1 MWFLQRSA
9 IMDEKYLDQLNP
21 AQREAVVT
29 VEGPMLVIAG
39 AGSGKTRVLTYR
51 VAHCLKVGIQP
62 HNILALTFTN
72 KAAQEMKSRIGTVV
86 GDVAAQKL
94 WMGTFHSIFGK
105 ILRFEAKAIN
115 FSSNFTIYDT
125 QDTKSLIKSIVRELK
140 LDEKIYTAGECYSKI
155 SAAKN
160 ALILPPQYEADA
172 TLRERDAI
180 AKRPSLFKVYATYM
194 RRCSQSDVMDFDDL
208 LLYSNI
214 LFKNHPEILAKYQE
228 KFRFVLVDEYQ
239 DTNHSQYLL
248 IKQLCA
254 THHNLCVVG
263 DDAQSIYSFRGA
275 NIGNILN
282 FRNDYPNYKTV
293 KLEQNYRST
302 QNIVNA
308 ANSIIKKNAHQ
319 IKKES
324 FSEKVEGNKIQIIKG
339 FSDQEEGVLIARGV
353 LERNRAGTDFQDIAI
368 LYRTNA
374 QSRVFEEAFR
384 KLQIPYKIYGGLS
397 FYQRKEIKDIIAYFR
412 LVVNPL
418 DDESFKRIINYPAR
432 GIGKTTLEAIENQA
446 AEGGKSMW
454 NSAVGLNT
462 SIVSAGTVKKVS
474 SFLQLIMTFRQSMEN
489 MNAYDLA
496 NEIATQ
502 SGYIKELYLDKTPEN
517 MARQENFEEL
527 LNAIKEYCN
536 TQEEKNEPATLIDF
550 LQGVAL
556 LTDADTEKAD
566 EKNKVTLM
574 TIHAAKGLEFRS
586 VFIVGVEESTFPSSM
601 TVNEPAGLEEERRL
615 FYVALTRAEEFV
627 ALSYVK
633 QRMKWGQI
641 TFPAPSR
648 FLTEIDSQYLDGDIR
663 ESRITSGNA
672 TRNEGFGSNKFGG
685 GFNSSSGQGTT
696 RKFGSFSNPEPTTS
710 RFAGSL
716 GSGSSSF
723 KKVPPVSQSTS
734 SPLGSP
740 STNLKE
746 GMVVEHFKFGKGLI
760 TSIEE
765 AGIDT
770 RGIINFDNFGE
781 KQLLLKFAKLKIIE

>member
-1 MWFLQRSA
+1 ME
-9 IMDEKYLDQLNP
+9 EKYLEQLNP
-21 AQREAVVT
+21 AQREAEVT
-29 VEGPMLVIAG
+29 TEGPMLVIAG

-51 VAHCLKVGIQP
+51 VAHCLKVGILP
-62 HNILALTFTN
+62 YNILALTFTN
-72 KAAQEMKSRIGTVV
+72 KAAQEMKSRIGSVV

-125 QDTKSLIKSIVRELK
+125 QDTKSLLKSIVRELK
-140 LDEKIYTAGECYSKI
+140 LDEKIYTPGECYSKI

-172 TLRERDAI
+172 TLRERDAL

-214 LFKNHPEILAKYQE
+214 LFKNHPDILAKYQE
-228 KFRFVLVDEYQ
+228 KFKYVLVDEYQ

-254 THHNLCVVG
+254 THNNLCVVG

-308 ANSIIKKNAHQ
+308 ANSIIKKNANQ

-353 LERNRAGTDFQDIAI
+353 LERRKADTDFQDIAI

-384 KLQIPYKIYGGLS
+384 KLQIPYKIFGGLS

-462 SIVSAGTVKKVS
+462 TIVSAGTVKKVS
-474 SFLQLIMTFRQSMEN
+474 SFLQLIMSFRQSMEN
-489 MNAYDLA
+489 MNAFDLA

-527 LNAIKEYCN
+527 LNAIKDYCN
-536 TQEEKNEPATLIDF
+536 TQEEKNESATLIDF

-556 LTDADTEKAD
+556 LTDADTEKPD

-586 VFIVGVEESTFPSSM
+586 VFIVGVEENTFPSSM

-627 ALSYVK
+627 AISFVK

-641 TFPAPSR
+641 SFPAPSR
-648 FLTEIDSQYLDGDIR
+648 FIGEIDPKYIDGDVKD
-663 ESRITSGNA
+663 SRISSGNA
-672 TRNEGFGSNKFGG
+672 TRNESIGGGRFGG
-685 GFNSSSGQGTT
+685 GFNSSSGQTT
-696 RKFGSFSNPEPTTS
+696 ARKFGSFSDNQPTTS

-716 GSGSSSF
+716 GNGTSSF
-723 KKVPPVSQSTS
+723 KKVPPVSQTS
-734 SPLGSP
+734 SLPLGTP

-770 RGIINFDNFGE
+770 RGIINFDSFGE